1 MFVFRQDEFKDSK
14 VALEKLSKLGLQ
26 HIVTCHL
33 NPLRFCLPT
42 IVRNFSAVAKHFQV
56 AYCETII
63 QKNARLNLPVV
74 SGITSN
80 LTTSRKPVLLDSFF
94 PFDPY
99 NLKSSKHFIEPHY
112 REYHGN
118 IELEDEE
125 DISSDEEEEI
135 MGEQD
140 DSEDD
145 EVGEDEDTTKN
156 IDEALGA
163 KPPKRQRLS
172 SSRSSLSTSSS
183 VFDFGYTTS
192 PGFKR

>member
-1 MFVFRQDEFKDSK
+1 VFWRT
-14 VALEKLSKLGLQ
+14 
-26 HIVTCHL
+26 VTCHL

-56 AYCETII
+56 AYCDTIL
-63 QKNARLNLPVV
+63 QKNARLHLPEV
-74 SGITSN
+74 SAMATHVTSGA
-80 LTTSRKPVLLDSFF
+80 KPVLLDTFF

-99 NLKSSKHFIEPHY
+99 NLSKSRHFIDLYY

-118 IELEDEE
+118 IELDDE

-140 DSEDD
+140 DSED
-145 EVGEDEDTTKN
+145 GNEDEDIKN
-156 IDEALGA
+156 IDSKNYYP

-172 SSRSSLSTSSS
+172 SSRSSLSAGSLL
-183 VFDFGYTTS
+183 DFGYASS
-192 PGFKR
+192 PGFKQK